1 MTEKIEPSKNG
12 MVRVIGKQPDEAILA
27 QIKHRIGPGEAAVV
41 VTDEA
46 VKAWLKETK
55 KPRNWRNWFGLRCR
69 LKKCPS
75 KLTMSHEPF
84 GWRCVICRE
93 MREYFLDG

>member
-12 MVRVIGKQPDEAILA
+12 MVRVIGKQPDEALLA

-46 VKAWLKETK
+46 VKAWLKDQK

-69 LKKCPS
+69 LGLCTCKM
-75 KLTMSHEPF
+75 TMSHEPF

-93 MREYFLDG
+93 IQGYFLED

>member
-1 MTEKIEPSKNG
+1 MSEKIEPPKNG
-12 MVRVIGKQPDEAILA
+12 NIHTLPKR
-27 QIKHRIGPGEAAVV
+27 
-41 VTDEA
+41 
-46 VKAWLKETK
+46 K
-55 KPRNWRNWFGLRCR
+55 KPRIWRNWFGLRCR

-93 MREYFLDG
+93 IQGYFLED